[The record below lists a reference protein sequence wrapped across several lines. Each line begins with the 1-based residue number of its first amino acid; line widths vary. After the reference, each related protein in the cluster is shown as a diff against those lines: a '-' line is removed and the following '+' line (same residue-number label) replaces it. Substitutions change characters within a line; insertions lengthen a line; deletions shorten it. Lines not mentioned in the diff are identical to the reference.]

1 MLAEDEIAQKRR
13 EEYDEAT
20 RVLLS
25 KVMSEKGGV
34 LTKGFTE
41 GEMEA
46 KFVNFFQDLV
56 VLQMKYIDVIR
67 EDWGF
72 ARDDNSAT
80 FGEDVDH
87 RWEHFVKNHVVKDE
101 KGKDTILYADK
112 DGKYRLI
119 PNVCPT
125 IEQLEFVIK
134 NYDKIYKN
142 EDNEEIELKPSITI
156 LGIEGVAWSKY
167 LDFNLSVDH
176 KDFYLR
182 QVMILLGELLDVVE
196 RNRVYLK
203 EVANDELFK
212 ALAEKVKKVF

>member
-1 MLAEDEIAQKRR
+1 MH
-13 EEYDEAT
+13 
-20 RVLLS
+20 LS
-25 KVMSEKGGV
+25 KVMSENGGI
-34 LTKGFTE
+34 LTKGFSE
-41 GEMEA
+41 SEIEA
-46 KFVNFFQDLV
+46 KAVNFFRDLI

-72 ARDDNSAT
+72 ERDDNSAT
-80 FGEDVDH
+80 FGEDVDC
-87 RWEHFVKNHVVKDE
+87 RWEHFVKNHIVKDE
-101 KGKDTILYADK
+101 KGNDTILYADK

-125 IEQLEFVIK
+125 IVQLEFVVK

-156 LGIEGVAWSKY
+156 LGIEGVACSKY
-167 LDFNLSVDH
+167 LDFNLSPDH

-182 QVMILLGELLDVVE
+182 QIMILLGELLDVVE

-203 EVANDELFK
+203 EEANDELFK
-212 ALAEKVKKVF
+212 ALAEKVKNVF

>member
-1 MLAEDEIAQKRR
+1 
-13 EEYDEAT
+13 
-20 RVLLS
+20 
-25 KVMSEKGGV
+25 
-34 LTKGFTE
+34 
-41 GEMEA
+41 
-46 KFVNFFQDLV
+46 
-56 VLQMKYIDVIR
+56 MKYIDVIR

-87 RWEHFVKNHVVKDE
+87 RWEHFVKNHLVKDE
-101 KGKDTILYADK
+101 KGNGTILYADK

-125 IEQLEFVIK
+125 IEQLEFVVK

-167 LDFNLSVDH
+167 LDFNLSPDH

-182 QVMILLGELLDVVE
+182 QIMILLGELLDVVE

-212 ALAEKVKKVF
+212 ALAEKVKNVF